1 MSSAFVAKKIFLTQG
16 VGKHREKLS
25 SFEMALRSAGFA
37 QYNLV
42 RVSSIF
48 PPHAKLISKKDGI
61 KLLKPGQILYVVMS
75 ENATNEPHRLVAS
88 SVGVAI
94 PKDRAQYGYLSEHH
108 SFGQTDKLAGDY
120 AEDLAASMLATVL
133 GVDFDPNTSYDE
145 RKDVW
150 RLSNKIVTTRNVTQS
165 AIGDRDG
172 LWTSVVAAAVF
183 AE

>member
-1 MSSAFVAKKIFLTQG
+1 MSTSYVPKKIFLTKG

-25 SFEMALRSAGFA
+25 SFEMALRSAGIA

-48 PPHAKLISKKDGI
+48 PPHAKLISKKDGL

-75 ENATNEPHRLVAS
+75 ENATNEPHRLVAA

-94 PKDRAQYGYLSEHH
+94 PKDRSQYGYLSEHH

-145 RKDVW
+145 RKDLW